1 MTDTIEPFA
10 NARELNLA
18 DASLN
23 GPWPA
28 LYRLIDAYERL
39 WKHAHEIEEEARA
52 LAFENERLKADA
64 DTTAESFAQRLTEAD
79 YRCGLTQQELDKLR
93 SKFTE
98 AQSAVEHD
106 LSKILEAIA
115 KTDPDDNSEVAELI
129 RCHLDRWAHWGPSR
143 LHIGLGKV

>member
-18 DASLN
+18 DANLN
-23 GPWPA
+23 GPWPS

-39 WKHAHEIEEEARA
+39 WKHAHEIEEEART
-52 LAFENERLKADA
+52 LAFENERLR
-64 DTTAESFAQRLTEAD
+64 ESVAIWQQRFGDEQATISRQTVELEQLRTKLTEA
-79 YRCGLTQQELDKLR
+79 QV
-93 SKFTE
+93 
-98 AQSAVEHD
+98 AVEHD
-106 LSKILEAIA
+106 LSKILETIA